1 MAGFSVVPL
10 RSLPPPRGHRALP
23 GSQPRRSLAI
33 SIPRASSVPALSVR
47 FPSLHA
53 LASAWT
59 RFLACPAGGGTAP
72 SQTIVCRNTEPLVHS
87 YQVAASVWPFG
98 PLEMGDAFPGT
109 GQLTLTLPNP
119 TLTLALALTLTL
131 TLTQPP
137 SPTAR
142 RLGRRETY
150 ALIPLSPD
158 ALHYTPLLHHH
169 QHPSFLATIFFNF
182 MVSLPLPPPSA
193 FTLFDPR

>member
-1 MAGFSVVPL
+1 VSIGKDPWIDGITAEGQCTPHIPKSAHDSHFTSHGPDEMAGFSVVPL

-72 SQTIVCRNTEPLVHS
+72 SQSIVCRNTEPLVHS

-109 GQLTLTLPNP
+109 GQPWGPVGCTSSTFYIR
-119 TLTLALALTLTL
+119 
-131 TLTQPP
+131 PP
-137 SPTAR
+137 SP
-142 RLGRRETY
+142 
-150 ALIPLSPD
+150 D
-158 ALHYTPLLHHH
+158 TP
-169 QHPSFLATIFFNF
+169 T
-182 MVSLPLPPPSA
+182 VS
-193 FTLFDPR
+193 